1 MTPTE
6 AAGVLGLPSATA
18 SAGEVRAAFRRL
30 SRRAH
35 PDQGG
40 TAERFQELVTARD
53 VLSTAPLPP
62 PPPGPRTRRL
72 TPDDFAGPAA
82 RATDDESEIADVLR
96 QFDEALK
103 ATKPSFADVRR
114 ATRQAR
120 RAGADPLAS
129 LGHHV
134 TPDGTLILAD
144 LPAGAV
150 VVVQPDLTVV
160 VEAGP
165 HRRTFLPKIP

>member
-1 MTPTE
+1 MTPAE
-6 AAGVLGLPSATA
+6 AAGILGLHSAA
-18 SAGEVRAAFRRL
+18 AGAPEVRAAFRRL

-53 VLSTAPLPP
+53 VLTTTTPP
-62 PPPGPRTRRL
+62 PPAADPDPVRRRL

-103 ATKPSFADVRR
+103 ATSFADLRRASRQVRR
-114 ATRQAR
+114 QT
-120 RAGADPLAS
+120 ADPLTS
-129 LGHHV
+129 IGHHV
-134 TPDGTLILAD
+134 APDGTVTLSD

-150 VVVQPDLTVV
+150 VIVGPDGSVV

-165 HRRTFLPKIP
+165 HRRTFPPR